1 MDHKAIVINLL
12 ESLETERAEYL
23 AGIVSTLDRDS
34 RTEESSHL
42 IYLVLKQC
50 ARDVPAYLPNHE
62 FVDLLIN
69 FIDRHRH
76 EIYKLIYHPKFTW
89 DQNTLKPVTN
99 SFTSL
104 VVDRVLER
112 DQSGEIPVE
121 EPTMYCYR
129 WPYKELD
136 FPFANEDDSEELEEL
151 DWPKYAG
158 GRAG

>member
-12 ESLETERAEYL
+12 ERLETERAEYL

-50 ARDVPAYLPNHE
+50 ARDVPTYLPNHE

-89 DQNTLKPVTN
+89 DQNTLEPVTD

-112 DQSGEIPVE
+112 YQSGEIPLE